1 MRGQP
6 RSFFEELSL
15 AFVATTFQHH
25 PHQYLLPPLLI
36 SSSSIFVATT
46 FHPHPHQYILML
58 HLAIN
63 GSSQLL
69 AHIELFVRPAL
80 VFGEGARMK
89 AYILGH
95 WP

>member
-1 MRGQP
+1 
-6 RSFFEELSL
+6 
-15 AFVATTFQHH
+15 
-25 PHQYLLPPLLI
+25 
-36 SSSSIFVATT
+36 
-46 FHPHPHQYILML
+46 ML